1 MLTCAQVIRLVSDYL
16 DGALAPDDA
25 RRVEEHLA
33 ICPPC
38 RGFLSQMR
46 ETKKLVG
53 RLSEDDLPPEMQ
65 QALVNAFRD
74 FHQR

>member
-1 MLTCAQVIRLVSDYL
+1 MLSCADVIRLVSDYL

-38 RGFLSQMR
+38 RGYLSQMR
-46 ETKKLVG
+46 ETKELVG
-53 RLSEDDLPPEMQ
+53 RLSEDNLPPDMQ
-65 QALVNAFRD
+65 DALVEAFRD
-74 FHQR
+74 FHEP

>member
-1 MLTCAQVIRLVSDYL
+1 MLSCAEVIRLVSDYL

-25 RRVEEHLA
+25 WRVEQHLA

-38 RGFLSQMR
+38 RAYLSQMR

-53 RLSEDDLPPEMQ
+53 RMSKDDLPPDMQ
-65 QALVNAFRD
+65 EALVDAFHD
-74 FHQR
+74 FHES